1 MMLCDRCSKN
11 PAVIHLTRITQSG
24 RSELHLCMQ
33 CATGVAKMTQQK
45 EQAKYAI
52 DQTLAKACGEN
63 GENLKCLGCG
73 YTVADIRKTGR
84 MGCSL
89 CYETFADLI
98 EPVIGAL
105 RRTSN
110 ALPGAKKQASE
121 PSPAKPT
128 ANEAAIRDLRE
139 RMKQAVSRE
148 EYETAALLRDQI
160 KALETR

>member
-45 EQAKYAI
+45 AQAKYAI
-52 DQTLAKACGEN
+52 DQTLARACEQDGV
-63 GENLKCLGCG
+63 NLKCPGCG
-73 YTVADIRKTGR
+73 FTVSDIRKTGT

-98 EPVIGAL
+98 EPVISAL

-110 ALPGAKKQASE
+110 ALPGAKKQAA
-121 PSPAKPT
+121 PLPTKPNP
-128 ANEAAIRDLRE
+128 NEAMIRDLRE

-160 KALETR
+160 KALEAR